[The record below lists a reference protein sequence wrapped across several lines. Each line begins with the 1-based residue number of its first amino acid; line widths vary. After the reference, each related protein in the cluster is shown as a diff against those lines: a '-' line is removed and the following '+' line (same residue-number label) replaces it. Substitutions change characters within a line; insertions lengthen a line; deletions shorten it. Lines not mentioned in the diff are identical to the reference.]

1 MQTLQERGL
10 VEQVG
15 RADVVGRPMTYGT
28 TSLFLEYFGLAGLEE
43 LPAGEELRRIPV
55 ERPPAL
61 VTTDPGLATAPPDQL
76 TLAEAVSSTA
86 AEPASPEASPANGET
101 DPTQPESK

>member
-1 MQTLQERGL
+1 
-10 VEQVG
+10 
-15 RADVVGRPMTYGT
+15 MTYGT
-28 TSLFLEYFGLAGLEE
+28 TPLFLEYFGLANLEE

-61 VTTDPGLATAPPDQL
+61 LTTDSGLATTPPEQL

-86 AEPASPEASPANGET
+86 AEPAGPDTPPADPSNPTPQTESP
-101 DPTQPESK
+101 

>member
-1 MQTLQERGL
+1 MQTLLERGL

-15 RADVVGRPMTYGT
+15 RAEVVGRPMTYGT
-28 TSLFLEYFGLAGLEE
+28 TSLFLEYFGLASLEE

-86 AEPASPEASPANGET
+86 AEPATPETAGSNG
-101 DPTQPESK
+101 DADKPQPESH